1 MLLSRSLIEYKIL
14 YRVGLIKY
22 IILYRAL
29 RCEGVG
35 EEVGEV
41 RLMPSFDINISLV
54 KNIQNEERETSP
66 IIFFLEMFC
75 SEVFVKKT
83 L

>member
-1 MLLSRSLIEYKIL
+1 MLLSRGLIEYKIL

-35 EEVGEV
+35 EEVGEEW
-41 RLMPSFDINISLV
+41 LIPSFNIYISHV
-54 KNIQNEERETSP
+54 KEIQNEERGSSP
-66 IIFFLEMFC
+66 RFFFWKLFAPKC
-75 SEVFVKKT
+75 

>member
-1 MLLSRSLIEYKIL
+1 MLLSRGLIEYKIL

-35 EEVGEV
+35 EEVGEE
-41 RLMPSFDINISLV
+41 RLMPSFDLYISHV
-54 KNIQNEERETSP
+54 KNIQNEERGTSP
-66 IIFFLEMFC
+66 IFCFWNFFVPKC
-75 SEVFVKKT
+75 S
-83 L
+83 